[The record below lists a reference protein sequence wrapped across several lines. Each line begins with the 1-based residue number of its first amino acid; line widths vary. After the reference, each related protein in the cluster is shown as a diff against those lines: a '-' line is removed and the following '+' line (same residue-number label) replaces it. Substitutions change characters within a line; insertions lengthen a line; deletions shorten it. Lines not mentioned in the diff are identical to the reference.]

1 MNHDLKP
8 THRKSNSFVGSLL
21 SLMSPAASEKKSS
34 LRTEADIVAW
44 LTRRI
49 AQETGLSIDEIE
61 VTSSFANF
69 GLDSRTAV
77 SLSSELEKLLGQEL
91 PPTLIWDF
99 PTINDVANHLSS
111 LVKPLESS
119 K

>member
-1 MNHDLKP
+1 MNHELKP
-8 THRKSNSFVGSLL
+8 TSRKSNSFVGSLL
-21 SLMSPAASEKKSS
+21 SLMSPMAREKPSS
-34 LRTEADIVAW
+34 LRTEAEIEAW
-44 LTRRI
+44 LTQKI

-99 PTINDVANHLSS
+99 PTISDVARHLSS
-111 LVKPLESS
+111 LVNLPESS